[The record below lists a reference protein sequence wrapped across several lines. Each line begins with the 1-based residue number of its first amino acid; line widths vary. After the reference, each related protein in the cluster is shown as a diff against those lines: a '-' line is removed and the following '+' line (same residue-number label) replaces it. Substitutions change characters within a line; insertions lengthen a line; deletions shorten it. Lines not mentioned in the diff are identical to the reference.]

1 MQAYASESGDMTDM
15 EAVALFLQYV
25 PLEGE
30 LLDFFQPLTA
40 QVLTLLRGTSC
51 LPTDPLHL
59 DTDTNQTFSSLV
71 TPSSRLYLTEEALQW
86 KRPSQV
92 LYVPEDFIREHISQ
106 VRAPIHNNIDLCF

>member
-1 MQAYASESGDMTDM
+1 MQTYATETGHMTDI
-15 EAVALFLQYV
+15 EAVALFLQFV

-40 QVLTLLRGTSC
+40 QVLARLRGTQC

-59 DTDTNQTFSSLV
+59 GSADSNPTFSSLV
-71 TPSSRLYLTEEALQW
+71 TPASRLYMEAELQW

-92 LYVPEDFIREHISQ
+92 LYVRDEFIREHISQ
-106 VRAPIHNNIDLCF
+106 VISRP